1 MTSKQRPEGNEA
13 GNPVGTQ
20 GLRWGGGG
28 EGAAGNISG
37 RGNSNS
43 LSWALLRG
51 FAWDLP
57 VSRAGVCLCVCVCVC
72 VCVCTGSI
80 PGWGGPHMLC
90 DMAKKKKEVLAS
102 LPSQPSGHRDGECRW
117 QSSAW
122 QKCEAA
128 GEQNRVFSGSTEW
141 SLSPAP
147 FNSSGHN
154 FLLGTPCW

>member
-1 MTSKQRPEGNEA
+1 MRQEILW
-13 GNPVGTQ
+13 V
-20 GLRWGGGG
+20 LRGGGG
-28 EGAAGNISG
+28 GVGVRAQQETFQAEGTAIPFPGLCLEASPGTCLFPG
-37 RGNSNS
+37 R
-43 LSWALLRG
+43 
-51 FAWDLP
+51 
-57 VSRAGVCLCVCVCVC
+57 VCVYVYVCVCVHA
-72 VCVCTGSI
+72 GSI